1 MNNAIITNS
10 TNPELGK
17 YQQLAEK
24 CMKLCSLTVRDSKLS
39 IRIPKL
45 ITMNY
50 LMVE

>member
-1 MNNAIITNS
+1 MTLDMVAWLLS
-10 TNPELGK
+10 P
-17 YQQLAEK
+17 LAEDT
-24 CMKLCSLTVRDSKLS
+24 MFFDGRDSKLS